1 MNKTKRTLIIS
12 SLVMALALIVT
23 VVSVTAAWF
32 SNVSDS
38 RQDGFTIDSATLKE
52 SATISIDTNV
62 GGSNSEIWPAVA
74 KKGYLAQGG
83 IAPSGKK
90 LKNTP
95 NAVDNTL
102 DSIDVKAK
110 TAVVYFPI
118 NFVGAPDTQTVDGQ
132 TTAIDGRKAL
142 EVSLNFVSTESNLKK
157 ETQDGKE
164 VIVGTD
170 KDVKSAFNV
179 ELDMVSVVKN
189 ADGGYTITP
198 IDMTGIDPSKL
209 SGTDDIYCNQPSLE
223 SGEPGYNLY
232 LLVMPG
238 ETYYVR
244 ATIYFNQV
252 DEEVDLELLYTTV
265 FFNFGLKMEVDKDVD
280 VRKLPTATA

>member
-12 SLVMALALIVT
+12 SIVMALAFIVT

-32 SNVSDS
+32 SNVSS
-38 RQDGFTIDSATLKE
+38 SKQDGFIIGSTTLKE

-62 GGSNSEIWPAVA
+62 GGSSDVSIWPAVV

-83 IAPSGKK
+83 VAPAGKA
-90 LKNTP
+90 LKTSTAIVP
-95 NAVDNTL
+95 T
-102 DSIDVKAK
+102 KAK

-118 NFVGAPDTQTVDGQ
+118 NFVGAPDSNAEGVE
-132 TTAIDGRKAL
+132 IDGRKSL
-142 EVSLNFVSTESNLKK
+142 QVNLNFASTEANLIKT
-157 ETQDGKE
+157 EQDGKQ
-164 VIVGTD
+164 VVTGTN
-170 KDVKSAFNV
+170 KDVKGAFNV

-189 ADGGYTITP
+189 GDAYTITP
-198 IDMTGIDPSKL
+198 IDMTGVDPKKL
-209 SGTDDIYCNQPSLE
+209 SGTDKIYCNQPSLGN
-223 SGEPGYNLY
+223 GEPGYDLY

-252 DEEVDLELLYTTV
+252 DEEVDVELLYTSV
-265 FFNFGLKMEVDKDVD
+265 FFNFVLEMKTDKT
-280 VRKLPTATA
+280 VRDLPVATA

>member
-12 SLVMALALIVT
+12 SIVMALAFIVT

-32 SNVSDS
+32 SNVSS
-38 RQDGFTIDSATLKE
+38 SKQDGFIIGSTTLKE

-62 GGSNSEIWPAVA
+62 GGSSDVSIWPAVV

-83 IAPSGKK
+83 VAPAGKA
-90 LKNTP
+90 LKTSTAIVP
-95 NAVDNTL
+95 T
-102 DSIDVKAK
+102 KAK

-118 NFVGAPDTQTVDGQ
+118 NFVGAPDSNAEGVE
-132 TTAIDGRKAL
+132 IDGRKSL
-142 EVSLNFVSTESNLKK
+142 QVNLNFASTEANLIK
-157 ETQDGKE
+157 TDQDGKL
-164 VIVGTD
+164 VVTGTN
-170 KDVKSAFNV
+170 KDVKGAFNV

-189 ADGGYTITP
+189 GDAYTITP
-198 IDMTGIDPSKL
+198 IDMTGVDPKKL
-209 SGTDDIYCNQPSLE
+209 SGTDKIYCNQPSLE
-223 SGEPGYNLY
+223 NGEPGYDLY

-252 DEEVDLELLYTTV
+252 DEEVDVELLYTSV
-265 FFNFGLKMEVDKDVD
+265 FFNFVLKMDVDKT
-280 VRKLPTATA
+280 VRDLPVATA

>member
-12 SLVMALALIVT
+12 SIVMALAFIVT

-32 SNVSDS
+32 SNVSS
-38 RQDGFTIDSATLKE
+38 SKQDGFIIGSTTLKE

-62 GGSNSEIWPAVA
+62 GGSSDVSIWPAVV
-74 KKGYLAQGG
+74 KKGHLAQGNT
-83 IAPSGKK
+83 APTGKA
-90 LKNTP
+90 LKTSTAIVP
-95 NAVDNTL
+95 T
-102 DSIDVKAK
+102 KAK

-118 NFVGAPDTQTVDGQ
+118 NFVGAPDVDDKREE
-132 TTAIDGRKAL
+132 IDGRKSL
-142 EVSLNFVSTESNLKK
+142 QVNLNFASTEANLLG
-157 ETQDGKE
+157 ETDRDGKK
-164 VIVGTD
+164 VVTGTK

-189 ADGGYTITP
+189 GNEYTIKT
-198 IDMTGIDPSKL
+198 ISMIGVDPAKL
-209 SGTDDIYCNQPSLE
+209 SGTDKIYCNQPSLTN
-223 SGEPGYNLY
+223 GEPGYDLY

-252 DEEVDLELLYTTV
+252 DEEVDLELLYTSV
-265 FFNFGLKMEVDKDVD
+265 FFNFVLKMDVDKI
-280 VRKLPTATA
+280 VRDLPVATA

>member
-12 SLVMALALIVT
+12 SIVMALAFIVT

-32 SNVSDS
+32 SNVSS
-38 RQDGFTIDSATLKE
+38 SKQDGFIIGSTTLKE

-62 GGSNSEIWPAVA
+62 GGASDVSIWPAVV

-83 IAPSGKK
+83 VAPVGKA
-90 LKNTP
+90 LKTSTAIVP
-95 NAVDNTL
+95 T
-102 DSIDVKAK
+102 KAK

-118 NFVGAPDTQTVDGQ
+118 NFVGAPDSNAEGVE
-132 TTAIDGRKAL
+132 IDGRKSL
-142 EVSLNFVSTESNLKK
+142 QVKLNFASTEANLVKT
-157 ETQDGKE
+157 EQDGKE
-164 VIVGTD
+164 VVTGTN
-170 KDVKSAFNV
+170 KDVKGAFNV

-189 ADGGYTITP
+189 GDAYTITP
-198 IDMTGIDPSKL
+198 IDMTGVNPKEL
-209 SGTDDIYCNQPSLE
+209 SGTDKVYCNQPSLE
-223 SGEPGYNLY
+223 NGEPGHNLY

-252 DEEVDLELLYTTV
+252 DEEVDVELLYTSV
-265 FFNFGLKMEVDKDVD
+265 FFNFVLEMTTDKP
-280 VRKLPTATA
+280 VRDLPIA

>member
-12 SLVMALALIVT
+12 SIVMALAFIVT

-32 SNVSDS
+32 SNVSS
-38 RQDGFTIDSATLKE
+38 SKQDGFIIGSTTLKE

-62 GGSNSEIWPAVA
+62 GGSSDVSIWPAVV

-83 IAPSGKK
+83 VAPSGKA
-90 LKNTP
+90 LKTSTAIVP
-95 NAVDNTL
+95 T
-102 DSIDVKAK
+102 KAK

-118 NFVGAPDTQTVDGQ
+118 NFVGAPDSNAEGVE
-132 TTAIDGRKAL
+132 IDGRKSL
-142 EVSLNFVSTESNLKK
+142 QVNLNFASTEANLIKT
-157 ETQDGKE
+157 EQDGKQ
-164 VIVGTD
+164 VVTGTN
-170 KDVKSAFNV
+170 KDVKGAFNV

-189 ADGGYTITP
+189 GDAYTITP
-198 IDMTGIDPSKL
+198 IDMTGVDPKKL
-209 SGTDDIYCNQPSLE
+209 SGTDKIYCNQPSLTN
-223 SGEPGYNLY
+223 GEPGYDLY

-252 DEEVDLELLYTTV
+252 DEEVNVELLYTSV
-265 FFNFGLKMEVDKDVD
+265 FFNFVLEMKTDKT
-280 VRKLPTATA
+280 VRDLPVATA

>member
-12 SLVMALALIVT
+12 SIVMALAFIVT

-32 SNVSDS
+32 SNVSS
-38 RQDGFTIDSATLKE
+38 SKQDGFIIGSTTLKE

-62 GGSNSEIWPAVA
+62 GGSSDVSIWPAVV

-83 IAPSGKK
+83 VAPAGRDLLETSTANV
-90 LKNTP
+90 LT
-95 NAVDNTL
+95 T
-102 DSIDVKAK
+102 AK

-118 NFVGAPDTQTVDGQ
+118 NFVGAPDTNDEGVE
-132 TTAIDGRKAL
+132 IDGRKSL
-142 EVSLNFVSTESNLKK
+142 QVNLNFASTEANLVKT
-157 ETQDGKE
+157 EQGGKQ
-164 VIVGTD
+164 VVTD
-170 KDVKSAFNV
+170 TNKDVKGAFNV

-189 ADGGYTITP
+189 GDAYTITP
-198 IDMTGIDPSKL
+198 IDMTGVNPKEL
-209 SGTDDIYCNQPSLE
+209 SGTDKIYCNQPSLTN
-223 SGEPGYNLY
+223 GEPGYDLY

-252 DEEVDLELLYTTV
+252 DEEVDVELLYTSV
-265 FFNFGLKMEVDKDVD
+265 FFNFVLKMDVDKN
-280 VRKLPTATA
+280 VRDLSGATA

>member
-83 IAPSGKK
+83 IAPSGKT
-90 LKNTP
+90 LKNTS
-95 NAVDNTL
+95 NAV
-102 DSIDVKAK
+102 DVKAK

-142 EVSLNFVSTESNLKK
+142 EVSLNFVSTESNLKN

-179 ELDMVSVVKN
+179 ELDMVSVAKN

-265 FFNFGLKMEVDKDVD
+265 YFNFGLKMDVD
-280 VRKLPTATA
+280 IDVRNLPTA

>member
-12 SLVMALALIVT
+12 SIVMALAFIVT

-32 SNVSDS
+32 SNVSS
-38 RQDGFTIDSATLKE
+38 SKQDGFIIGSTTLKE

-62 GGSNSEIWPAVA
+62 GGSSDVSIWPAVV

-83 IAPSGKK
+83 VAPAGKA
-90 LKNTP
+90 LKTSTAIVP
-95 NAVDNTL
+95 T
-102 DSIDVKAK
+102 KAK

-118 NFVGAPDTQTVDGQ
+118 NFVGAPDSNAEGVE
-132 TTAIDGRKAL
+132 IDGRKSL
-142 EVSLNFVSTESNLKK
+142 QVKLNFASTEANLVKT
-157 ETQDGKE
+157 EQDGKL
-164 VIVGTD
+164 VVTGTN
-170 KDVKSAFNV
+170 KDVKGAFNV

-189 ADGGYTITP
+189 GDAYTITP
-198 IDMTGIDPSKL
+198 IDMTGVDPKKL
-209 SGTDDIYCNQPSLE
+209 SGTDKIYCNQPSLE
-223 SGEPGYNLY
+223 NGEPGYDLY

-252 DEEVDLELLYTTV
+252 DEEVDVELLYTSV
-265 FFNFGLKMEVDKDVD
+265 FFNFILEMKTDKT
-280 VRKLPTATA
+280 VRDLPVATA

>member
-12 SLVMALALIVT
+12 SIVMALAFIVT

-32 SNVSDS
+32 SNVSS
-38 RQDGFTIDSATLKE
+38 SKQDGFIIGSTTLKE

-62 GGSNSEIWPAVA
+62 GGSSDVSIWPAVV

-83 IAPSGKK
+83 VAPTGKA
-90 LKNTP
+90 LKTSTAIVP
-95 NAVDNTL
+95 T
-102 DSIDVKAK
+102 KAK

-118 NFVGAPDTQTVDGQ
+118 NFVGAPDSNVNDKGEIVE
-132 TTAIDGRKAL
+132 IDGRKSL
-142 EVSLNFVSTESNLKK
+142 QVNLNFVSTEANLIKT
-157 ETQDGKE
+157 EQDGKQ
-164 VIVGTD
+164 VVTGTN
-170 KDVKSAFNV
+170 KDVKGAFNV

-189 ADGGYTITP
+189 GDAYTITP
-198 IDMTGIDPSKL
+198 IDMTGVDPKKL
-209 SGTDDIYCNQPSLE
+209 SGTDKIYCNQPSLTN
-223 SGEPGYNLY
+223 GEPGYDLY

-252 DEEVDLELLYTTV
+252 DEEVNVELLYTSV
-265 FFNFGLKMEVDKDVD
+265 FFNFVLKMDVDKT
-280 VRKLPTATA
+280 VRDLPVATA

>member
-12 SLVMALALIVT
+12 SIVMALAFIVT

-32 SNVSDS
+32 SNVSS
-38 RQDGFTIDSATLKE
+38 SKQDGFIIGSTTLKE

-62 GGSNSEIWPAVA
+62 GGSSDVSLWPAVV

-83 IAPSGKK
+83 VAPVGKA
-90 LKNTP
+90 LKTSTAIVP
-95 NAVDNTL
+95 T
-102 DSIDVKAK
+102 KAK

-118 NFVGAPDTQTVDGQ
+118 NFVGAPDSNSEG
-132 TTAIDGRKAL
+132 AEIDGRKSL
-142 EVSLNFVSTESNLKK
+142 QVKLNFASTEANLVKTK
-157 ETQDGKE
+157 QDGKE
-164 VIVGTD
+164 VVTGTN
-170 KDVKSAFNV
+170 KDVKGAFNV

-189 ADGGYTITP
+189 GDAYTITP
-198 IDMTGIDPSKL
+198 IDMTGVNPKEL
-209 SGTDDIYCNQPSLE
+209 SGTDKVYCNQPSLE
-223 SGEPGYNLY
+223 NGEPGHDLY

-252 DEEVDLELLYTTV
+252 DEEVDVELLYTSV
-265 FFNFGLKMEVDKDVD
+265 FFNFVLEMTTDKT
-280 VRKLPTATA
+280 VRDLPVA

>member
-12 SLVMALALIVT
+12 SIVMALAFIVT

-32 SNVSDS
+32 SNVSS
-38 RQDGFTIDSATLKE
+38 SKQDGFIIGSTTLKE

-62 GGSNSEIWPAVA
+62 GGSSDVSIWPAVV

-83 IAPSGKK
+83 VAPVGKT
-90 LKNTP
+90 LKTSTAIVP
-95 NAVDNTL
+95 T
-102 DSIDVKAK
+102 KAK

-118 NFVGAPDTQTVDGQ
+118 NFVGAPDSNDKGVE
-132 TTAIDGRKAL
+132 IDGRKSL
-142 EVSLNFVSTESNLKK
+142 QVKLNFASTEANLIKT
-157 ETQDGKE
+157 EQGGKL
-164 VIVGTD
+164 VVTGTN
-170 KDVKSAFNV
+170 KDVKGAFNV

-189 ADGGYTITP
+189 GDAYTITP
-198 IDMTGIDPSKL
+198 IDMTGVDPKKL
-209 SGTDDIYCNQPSLE
+209 SGTDKIYCNQPSLE
-223 SGEPGYNLY
+223 NGEPGYDLY

-252 DEEVDLELLYTTV
+252 DEEVNVELLYTSV
-265 FFNFGLKMEVDKDVD
+265 FFNFVLEMTTDKT
-280 VRKLPTATA
+280 VRDLPVA

>member
-12 SLVMALALIVT
+12 SIVMALAFIVT

-32 SNVSDS
+32 SNVSS
-38 RQDGFTIDSATLKE
+38 SKQDGFIIGSTTLKE

-62 GGSNSEIWPAVA
+62 GGSSDVSIWPAVV

-83 IAPSGKK
+83 VAPVGKA
-90 LKNTP
+90 LKTSTAIVP
-95 NAVDNTL
+95 T
-102 DSIDVKAK
+102 KAK

-118 NFVGAPDTQTVDGQ
+118 NFVGAPDSNAEGVE
-132 TTAIDGRKAL
+132 IDGRKSL
-142 EVSLNFVSTESNLKK
+142 QVKLNFASTEANLIKT
-157 ETQDGKE
+157 EQDGKQ
-164 VIVGTD
+164 VVTGTN
-170 KDVKSAFNV
+170 KDVKGAFNV

-189 ADGGYTITP
+189 GDAYTITP
-198 IDMTGIDPSKL
+198 IDMSGVNPKEL
-209 SGTDDIYCNQPSLE
+209 SGTDKVYCNQPSLE
-223 SGEPGYNLY
+223 NGEPGHDLY

-252 DEEVDLELLYTTV
+252 DEEVNVELLYTSV
-265 FFNFGLKMEVDKDVD
+265 FFNFVLEMKTDKT
-280 VRKLPTATA
+280 VRDLPVAEA

>member
-12 SLVMALALIVT
+12 SIVMALAFIVT

-32 SNVSDS
+32 SNVSS
-38 RQDGFTIDSATLKE
+38 SKQDGFIIGSTTLKE

-62 GGSNSEIWPAVA
+62 GGASDVSIWPAVV

-83 IAPSGKK
+83 VAPVGKA
-90 LKNTP
+90 LKTSTAIVP
-95 NAVDNTL
+95 T
-102 DSIDVKAK
+102 KAK

-118 NFVGAPDTQTVDGQ
+118 NFVGAPDSNAEGVE
-132 TTAIDGRKAL
+132 IDGRKSL
-142 EVSLNFVSTESNLKK
+142 QVKLNFASTEANLVKT
-157 ETQDGKE
+157 EQDGKE
-164 VIVGTD
+164 VVTGTN
-170 KDVKSAFNV
+170 KDVKGAFNV

-189 ADGGYTITP
+189 GDAYTITP
-198 IDMTGIDPSKL
+198 IDMTGVNPKEL
-209 SGTDDIYCNQPSLE
+209 SGTDKIYCNQPSLE
-223 SGEPGYNLY
+223 NGEPGHDLY

-252 DEEVDLELLYTTV
+252 DEEVDVELLYTSV
-265 FFNFGLKMEVDKDVD
+265 FFNFVLEMTTDKT
-280 VRKLPTATA
+280 VRDLPVA

>member
-12 SLVMALALIVT
+12 SIVMALAFIVT

-32 SNVSDS
+32 SNVSS
-38 RQDGFTIDSATLKE
+38 SKQDGFIIGSTTLKE

-62 GGSNSEIWPAVA
+62 GGSSDVSIWPAVV

-83 IAPSGKK
+83 VAPSGKA
-90 LKNTP
+90 LKTSTAIVP
-95 NAVDNTL
+95 T
-102 DSIDVKAK
+102 KAK

-118 NFVGAPDTQTVDGQ
+118 NFVGAPDSNAEGVE
-132 TTAIDGRKAL
+132 IDGRKSL
-142 EVSLNFVSTESNLKK
+142 QVNLNFASTEANLVKT
-157 ETQDGKE
+157 EQDGKQ
-164 VIVGTD
+164 VVTGTN
-170 KDVKSAFNV
+170 KDVKGAFNV

-189 ADGGYTITP
+189 GDAYTITP
-198 IDMTGIDPSKL
+198 IDMTGVDPKKL
-209 SGTDDIYCNQPSLE
+209 SGTDKIYCNQPSLE
-223 SGEPGYNLY
+223 NGEPGYDLY

-252 DEEVDLELLYTTV
+252 DEEVDVELLYTSV
-265 FFNFGLKMEVDKDVD
+265 FFNFVLEMKTDKT
-280 VRKLPTATA
+280 VRDLPVATA

>member
-12 SLVMALALIVT
+12 SIVMALAFIVT

-32 SNVSDS
+32 SNVSS
-38 RQDGFTIDSATLKE
+38 SKQDGFIIGSTTLKE

-62 GGSNSEIWPAVA
+62 GGSSDVSIWPAVV

-83 IAPSGKK
+83 VAPSGKD
-90 LKNTP
+90 LKTSTAIVP
-95 NAVDNTL
+95 T
-102 DSIDVKAK
+102 KAK

-118 NFVGAPDTQTVDGQ
+118 NFVGAPDSNAEGVE
-132 TTAIDGRKAL
+132 IDGRKSL
-142 EVSLNFVSTESNLKK
+142 QVKLNFASTEANLVKK
-157 ETQDGKE
+157 EQDGKQ
-164 VIVGTD
+164 VVTGTN
-170 KDVKSAFNV
+170 KDVKGAFNV

-189 ADGGYTITP
+189 GDVYTITP
-198 IDMTGIDPSKL
+198 IDMTGVDPKQL
-209 SGTDDIYCNQPSLE
+209 SGTDKIYCNQPSLTN
-223 SGEPGYNLY
+223 GEPGYDLY

-252 DEEVDLELLYTTV
+252 DEEVDVELLYTSV
-265 FFNFGLKMEVDKDVD
+265 FFNFVLKMDVD
-280 VRKLPTATA
+280 RNVRDLSGATA

>member
-12 SLVMALALIVT
+12 SIVMALAFIVT

-32 SNVSDS
+32 SNVSS
-38 RQDGFTIDSATLKE
+38 SKQDGFIIGSTTLKE

-62 GGSNSEIWPAVA
+62 GGSSDVSIWPAVV

-83 IAPSGKK
+83 VAPSGKA
-90 LKNTP
+90 LKTSTAIVP
-95 NAVDNTL
+95 T
-102 DSIDVKAK
+102 KAK

-118 NFVGAPDTQTVDGQ
+118 NFVGAPDSNAEGVE
-132 TTAIDGRKAL
+132 IDGRKSL
-142 EVSLNFVSTESNLKK
+142 QVNLNFASTEANPVKT
-157 ETQDGKE
+157 EQDGKQ
-164 VIVGTD
+164 VVTGTN
-170 KDVKSAFNV
+170 KDVKGAFNV

-189 ADGGYTITP
+189 GDAYTITP
-198 IDMTGIDPSKL
+198 IDMTGVDPKKL
-209 SGTDDIYCNQPSLE
+209 SGTDKIYCNQPSLE
-223 SGEPGYNLY
+223 NGEPGYDLY

-252 DEEVDLELLYTTV
+252 DEEVDVELLYTRV
-265 FFNFGLKMEVDKDVD
+265 FFNFVLEMKTDKT
-280 VRKLPTATA
+280 VRDLPVATA

>member
-12 SLVMALALIVT
+12 SIVMALAFIVT

-32 SNVSDS
+32 SNVSS
-38 RQDGFTIDSATLKE
+38 SKQDGFIIGSTTLKE

-62 GGSNSEIWPAVA
+62 GGSSDVSIWPAVV

-83 IAPSGKK
+83 VAPAGKA
-90 LKNTP
+90 LKTSTAIVP
-95 NAVDNTL
+95 T
-102 DSIDVKAK
+102 KAK

-118 NFVGAPDTQTVDGQ
+118 NFVGAPDSNAEGVE
-132 TTAIDGRKAL
+132 IDGRKSL
-142 EVSLNFVSTESNLKK
+142 QVKLNFASTEANLVKT
-157 ETQDGKE
+157 EQDGKL
-164 VIVGTD
+164 VVTGTN
-170 KDVKSAFNV
+170 KDVKGAFNV

-189 ADGGYTITP
+189 GDAYTITP
-198 IDMTGIDPSKL
+198 IDMTGVDPKKL
-209 SGTDDIYCNQPSLE
+209 SGTDKIYCNQPSLE
-223 SGEPGYNLY
+223 NGEPGYDLY

-252 DEEVDLELLYTTV
+252 DEEVDVELLYTSV
-265 FFNFGLKMEVDKDVD
+265 FFNFVLKMDVDKT
-280 VRKLPTATA
+280 VRDLPVATA

>member
-12 SLVMALALIVT
+12 SIVMALAFIVT

-32 SNVSDS
+32 SNVSS
-38 RQDGFTIDSATLKE
+38 SKQDGFIIGSTTLKE

-62 GGSNSEIWPAVA
+62 GGSSDVSIWPAVV

-83 IAPSGKK
+83 VAPVGKA
-90 LKNTP
+90 LKTSTAIVP
-95 NAVDNTL
+95 T
-102 DSIDVKAK
+102 KAK

-118 NFVGAPDTQTVDGQ
+118 NFVGAPDSNAEGVE
-132 TTAIDGRKAL
+132 IDGRKSL
-142 EVSLNFVSTESNLKK
+142 QVKLNFASTEANLVKT
-157 ETQDGKE
+157 EQDGKQ
-164 VIVGTD
+164 VVTD
-170 KDVKSAFNV
+170 TKKDVKGAFNV

-189 ADGGYTITP
+189 GDAYTITP
-198 IDMTGIDPSKL
+198 IDMTGVNPKEL
-209 SGTDDIYCNQPSLE
+209 SGTDKIYCNQPLE
-223 SGEPGYNLY
+223 NGEPGHDLY

-252 DEEVDLELLYTTV
+252 DEEVDVELLYTSV
-265 FFNFGLKMEVDKDVD
+265 FFNFVLEMTTDKP
-280 VRKLPTATA
+280 VRDLPIA

>member
-12 SLVMALALIVT
+12 SIVMALAFIVT

-32 SNVSDS
+32 SNVSS
-38 RQDGFTIDSATLKE
+38 SKQDGFIIGSTTLKE

-62 GGSNSEIWPAVA
+62 GGSSDVSIWPAVV

-83 IAPSGKK
+83 VAPAGKA
-90 LKNTP
+90 LKTSTAIVP
-95 NAVDNTL
+95 T
-102 DSIDVKAK
+102 KAK

-118 NFVGAPDTQTVDGQ
+118 NFVGAPDVDDKREE
-132 TTAIDGRKAL
+132 IDGRKSL
-142 EVSLNFVSTESNLKK
+142 QVNLNFASTEANLIKT
-157 ETQDGKE
+157 EQDGKQ
-164 VIVGTD
+164 VVTGTN
-170 KDVKSAFNV
+170 KDVKGAFNV

-189 ADGGYTITP
+189 GDAYTITP
-198 IDMTGIDPSKL
+198 IDMTGVDPKKL
-209 SGTDDIYCNQPSLE
+209 SGTDKIYCNQPSLTN
-223 SGEPGYNLY
+223 GEPGYDLY

-252 DEEVDLELLYTTV
+252 DEEVDVELLYTSV
-265 FFNFGLKMEVDKDVD
+265 FFNFVLKMDVDKT
-280 VRKLPTATA
+280 VRDLPVATA